1 MRNISLSETDE
12 ILLILRSLHFL
23 WWCDLSEH
31 TVLLPTC
38 FHFPPSHTNQIRIGM
53 GNRPGLRRPDMVQVG
68 P

>member
-23 WWCDLSEH
+23 WWCDFSEH

-38 FHFPPSHTNQIRIGM
+38 FHFPPHTQIKLELEWETGQ
-53 GNRPGLRRPDMVQVG
+53 G
-68 P
+68 